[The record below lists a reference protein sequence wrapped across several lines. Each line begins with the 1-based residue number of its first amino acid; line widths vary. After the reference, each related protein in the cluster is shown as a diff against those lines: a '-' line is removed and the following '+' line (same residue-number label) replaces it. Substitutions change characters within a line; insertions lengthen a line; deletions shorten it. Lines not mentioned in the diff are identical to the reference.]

1 MNVSVQRVGDD
12 FLVHPADGRFGT
24 APLESVRIGL
34 NGLHL
39 NFFAAIAQ
47 WGNVC
52 RVDHVSTFLERDV
65 IRIIV
70 CAVLLLQYKENTNEK
85 QGEK

>member
-1 MNVSVQRVGDD
+1 LDVAVQRVGDD

-34 NGLHL
+34 NGLHF
-39 NFFAAIAQ
+39 NFFAAVAQ
-47 WGNVC
+47 WGNVSGSFFC
-52 RVDHVSTFLERDV
+52 FLARDDV
-65 IRIIV
+65 IGVQI
-70 CAVLLLQYKENTNEK
+70 CAILLLHNEENTNEK